1 MAKKGTV
8 SKKTKKR
15 LINEAF
21 SKKDEPKVEST
32 KKTLK
37 LPSIVTLTK
46 MSFKTVWQNKKL
58 FLTISLIYGI
68 LSLILVQGIAGASD
82 TTTLKDSLDEIFK
95 GQFGSVAS
103 SLSVFAIMLG
113 SAGNSSSQTAGAYQ
127 LFLGLIT
134 SLALIWALR
143 QTLAGKKVKAK
154 DSFYKGIYP
163 LIPFILVLI
172 VVALQLIPFIIGSTL
187 YNLVIT
193 NGIAIHLIEK
203 IIWGLLFLALATLS
217 FYMLTS
223 SVFGLYIVTLPDMTP
238 MKALRSA
245 RDLVKNRRLLIF
257 RKIIGLPV
265 VMLFA
270 AAVVMVPII
279 MFITPLA
286 SWVFFALTMLSLL
299 AIHAYMYTLYRELLN
314 E

>member
-113 SAGNSSSQTAGAYQ
+113 SAGNSSSQPAGAYQ